1 MNKYPNYRVEDDRE
15 HGSLYERCM
24 GIIDRGIKRMGS
36 AGSMPVS
43 GHGRPRLN
51 KKKNI
56 RKKKD

>member
-1 MNKYPNYRVEDDRE
+1 MNKQPNYRVEDDRE

-24 GIIDRGIKRMGS
+24 GIIDRGIKRLGT

-43 GHGRPRLN
+43 GHGRPR
-51 KKKNI
+51 KKSKST